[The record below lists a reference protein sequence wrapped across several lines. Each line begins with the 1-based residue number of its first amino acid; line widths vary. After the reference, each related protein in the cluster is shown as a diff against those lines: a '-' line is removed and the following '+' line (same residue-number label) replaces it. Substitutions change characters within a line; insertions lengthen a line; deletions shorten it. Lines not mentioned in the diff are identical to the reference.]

1 MQIRGGRKQNLSEMI
16 PVEPDP
22 DNAGGGRIEKKL
34 NPFFR
39 TRRKGFYLTK
49 GIANHG
55 NNGGGDF

>member
-1 MQIRGGRKQNLSEMI
+1 MI

-49 GIANHG
+49 GSASHG